1 MSHRLPKIVVFLA
14 VALVF
19 AACGTDDLSLPDNS
33 DEGDGAVTEPSSSL
47 SLDDAWV
54 LVAATVDGTTVAL
67 IDQYRVTM
75 TIAGS
80 EINGTAA
87 CNGYGG
93 VASIDDGG
101 FAIGEVFS
109 TMMACEPP
117 VMEIESAF
125 HSGLAAVTAA
135 ARAGDTLLL
144 TGPNVELQFELV
156 PPVPTAQL
164 IGPTW
169 VLDAIISG
177 DTASSTHAAADRA
190 TLVFSSDGTFEGGT
204 GCRILSGQ
212 YVVSGDTVQI
222 NAFRA
227 DGDCGADVASQ
238 DGQVI
243 SVLEGGFT
251 VQIEG
256 DRLTETGSGGEG
268 LFYRAES

>member
-1 MSHRLPKIVVFLA
+1 MNHRSPKIALLLV
-14 VALVF
+14 VALVI
-19 AACGTDDLSLPDNS
+19 AACGAADSSLPDNVE
-33 DEGDGAVTEPSSSL
+33 EGDGIEPGGL
-47 SLDDAWV
+47 SLDGGWV
-54 LVAATVDGTTVAL
+54 LVAATVDGATMSL

-93 VASIDDGG
+93 VVSIDNGE
-101 FAIGEVFS
+101 FVIGEVFS

-125 HSGLAAVTAA
+125 HIGLSAVTDA

-164 IGPTW
+164 FGTTW
-169 VLDAIISG
+169 VLEAIISG
-177 DTASSTHAAADRA
+177 ETASSTHPAAEPA
-190 TLVFSSDGTFEGGT
+190 TLVFSGDDTFVGGT
-204 GCRILSGQ
+204 GCRQLSGQ
-212 YVVSGDTVQI
+212 FVVSGDTVQI
-222 NAFRA
+222 TSFRA

-243 SVLEGGFT
+243 SALEGGFT

-256 DRLTETGSGGEG
+256 DRLTLTGSGGDG
-268 LFYRAES
+268 LSYRAES